1 MADLLAALGLLPAE
15 VNRFTYVAEYLRES
29 FVLINP
35 FWVHVLLY
43 VFAVAFAIALVL
55 TLIGLIAKV
64 KSGEFYLLRWQSGL
78 LVPNAVVLYSI
89 WISIFITMM
98 FANLIWQIWID
109 DKQQPSTDR
118 IALFG
123 CMWFCFW
130 EAGFSYTISTIS
142 YTLKVGGSLGSTAD
156 GAARWAEQKAR
167 NDWKVYLVWFVD
179 IIAIVL
185 PLSHIIST
193 WTIFI
198 KSNQKFDAAFKISY
212 GIRETL
218 TSLAPSYNP
227 NTFNATTD
235 LVPALGDLA
244 EMQSN
249 LDEWVRLSRWG
260 YALLAFY
267 CFLSLVIWTPFFI
280 ILRAQLLQS
289 MGSKTKSNYSSAGT
303 SSAMSDVHI
312 VPERARQ
319 RYRTL
324 LWTTATVFLKDFAYG
339 GVALAVGVRPG
350 YVLDPK
356 YNIVCIVLAAGVFS
370 IVGNIIAGLVAWG
383 AVRQV
388 LHDRTPATSSSSR
401 GIGSSL
407 HFHQQSRSPGME
419 LTNVV
424 KLDLEA
430 PIVTIEKETYTE
442 RDKVPM
448 HGLDYKGR

>member
-1 MADLLAALGLLPAE
+1 MADLLAALDLLPPD
-15 VNRFTYVAEYLRES
+15 VNRFSYVAEYLRES
-29 FVLINP
+29 FVIINP
-35 FWVHVLLY
+35 QWY
-43 VFAVAFAIALVL
+43 VFQHIPFDFALIL
-55 TLIGLIAKV
+55 TLVGLLAKV
-64 KSGEFYLLRWQSGL
+64 KSGEFYLIRFQNGL
-78 LVPNAVVLYSI
+78 LVPNAVVLYSL
-89 WISIFITMM
+89 WIAVFITMM
-98 FANLIWQIWID
+98 FVNLIWQIWCD
-109 DKQQPSTDR
+109 DKRQPSTGR

-142 YTLKVGGSLGSTAD
+142 YTLKVGATLASTAD

-167 NDWKVYLVWFVD
+167 RDWKVYLVWFVD
-179 IIAIVL
+179 IITFVF
-185 PLSHIIST
+185 PLSHVVST

-198 KSNQKFDAAFKISY
+198 KSNTDFDNAFKISR
-212 GIRETL
+212 GIRDNL

-235 LVPALGDLA
+235 LLPSLA
-244 EMQSN
+244 RMPEMEAN
-249 LDEWVRLSRWG
+249 LNEWVRLSRWG

-267 CFLSLVIWTPFFI
+267 CFLSLAIWTPFFI

-289 MGSKTKSNYSSAGT
+289 MGSKTKQLSGNDVSSG
-303 SSAMSDVHI
+303 SSGIHI

-350 YVLDPK
+350 YVLDPH

-383 AVRQV
+383 AVRQ
-388 LHDRTPATSSSSR
+388 LIHDR
-401 GIGSSL
+401 
-407 HFHQQSRSPGME
+407 
-419 LTNVV
+419 
-424 KLDLEA
+424 A
-430 PIVTIEKETYTE
+430 P
-442 RDKVPM
+442 
-448 HGLDYKGR
+448 